1 VKNPK
6 QHLGS
11 IIFVFFLTF
20 SACNDAPQVTPTPIL
35 LSSETP
41 LSQEPSPETVL
52 QIPPKPTGTPA
63 FKPTSTSVALP
74 PDPQSI
80 IFKAEDGQELEGIYY
95 PAAVMPAPIV
105 VLMHWAG
112 SDQSDWI
119 EVAYWLQNRG
129 LGGNTPNP
137 GHFPWLDP
145 TWFPEYPEGQSY
157 AVFTFT
163 FRGCTK
169 NGCTTFN
176 RSGWVKDSQA
186 AMNTAAGLKGVD
198 AKRMISAG
206 ASIGADGAADG
217 CFWLNEQIFGSCLGA
232 LSFSPGD
239 YLGIPYAQA
248 IKSLQEGDPSR
259 PAWCFFGEGD
269 TEVAKVCTPIS
280 GREYQLYKYPGRIHG
295 MELIQP
301 ALDPNPLQL
310 LLDFLEKTIGS

>member
-1 VKNPK
+1 MKNLK
-6 QHLGS
+6 NCFVTVL
-11 IIFVFFLTF
+11 FVFSLTF
-20 SACNDAPQVTPTPIL
+20 SACNDAPQVIPTSV
-35 LSSETP
+35 LSSAEMTP
-41 LSQEPSPETVL
+41 SQEPSPETVS
-52 QIPPKPTGTPA
+52 QIPPKPTGTPV
-63 FKPTSTSVALP
+63 FKSTPTRIALP
-74 PDPQSI
+74 PNPQSI
-80 IFKAEDGQELEGIYY
+80 IFKAEDGQELEGMYY

-119 EVAYWLQNRG
+119 EVAFWLQNRG

-145 TWFPEYPEGQSY
+145 TWFPEFPEEQSY

-176 RSGWVKDSQA
+176 RGGWVNDSQA
-186 AMNTAAGLKGVD
+186 AMKTAVGLEGVD
-198 AKRMISAG
+198 TKQIISAG

-217 CFWLNEQIFGSCLGA
+217 CFWLNEQIPGSCLGA

-248 IKSLQEGDPSR
+248 IKSLQEDDPSR
-259 PAWCFFGEGD
+259 PAWCVFGEGD
-269 TEVAKVCTPIS
+269 TEVAKVCTPIT
-280 GREYQLYKYPGRIHG
+280 GQEYQFHKYPGRLHG

-301 ALDPNPLQL
+301 GLDPNPLQL
-310 LLDFLEKTIGS
+310 FLDFLEKTIGS